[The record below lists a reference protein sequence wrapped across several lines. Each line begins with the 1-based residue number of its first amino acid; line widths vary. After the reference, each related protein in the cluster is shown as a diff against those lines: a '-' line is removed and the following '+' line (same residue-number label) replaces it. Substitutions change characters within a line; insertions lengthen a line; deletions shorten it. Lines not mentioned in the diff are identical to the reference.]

1 MSDHPL
7 IAIWEVTQACD
18 LACVHCR
25 ACAVSERNPNELD
38 TREGFALLERIAE
51 MGTPIVVLTGGD
63 PAKRP
68 DLVALV
74 EHGTKQ
80 GLTMALTPS
89 STPLVTRDL
98 LSRLKEAGLVR
109 MAVSIDGADA
119 ETHDAFRGV
128 PGSFDHALRMFDDA
142 RAIDLERQLN
152 FTLSRRTYD
161 QLDAIV
167 GLAKDIGAALLS
179 VFVVVPTGRATRDLA
194 LDPDEVERALV
205 RLEALART
213 VPFSIKTTAAPQY
226 RRIAYQ
232 AHAKR
237 SATGIH
243 DDVDAEGN
251 VRGPRGIND
260 GIGFMF
266 VSHLGDVM
274 PSGFLPI
281 PAGNVRRE
289 LLSEIYRHSPLFA
302 RLRDAEQLGGK
313 CGRCPFKMVCG
324 GSRARAYAATGDPM
338 AEDPGCPYIP
348 PMERTS

>member
-7 IAIWEVTQACD
+7 ITIWEITQACD
-18 LACVHCR
+18 LACIHCR
-25 ACAVSERNPNELD
+25 ACAVSERNPAELD
-38 TREGFALLERIAE
+38 TDEGFALLDRIAE

-68 DLVALV
+68 DLVRLV
-74 EHGTKQ
+74 EHGTKR

-89 STPLVTRDL
+89 STPLVTREL
-98 LSRLKEAGLVR
+98 LVELKAAGLAR
-109 MAVSIDGADA
+109 MAVSVDGADA
-119 ETHDAFRGV
+119 ATHDAFRGV
-128 PGSFDHALRMFDDA
+128 PGSFAHAMRMFRDA
-142 RAIDLERQLN
+142 REIDIERQIN

-167 GLAKDIGAALLS
+167 ELAKDIGAALLS
-179 VFVVVPTGRATRDLA
+179 VFVVVPTGRATSALA

-213 VPFSIKTTAAPQY
+213 ASFSIKTTAAPQY
-226 RRIAYQ
+226 RRVAYQ
-232 AHAKR
+232 AHARR

-243 DDVDAEGN
+243 DDIDAEGR
-251 VRGPRGIND
+251 VKGPRGIND

-266 VSHLGDVM
+266 VSHIGEVM

-289 LLSEIYRHSPLFA
+289 PLAEIYQRSPLFT

-338 AEDPGCPYIP
+338 AEDPGCAYVP
-348 PMERTS
+348 PGVA